1 MTTPITSVPAVTDF
15 APSRTA
21 IGMTPAATAPQ
32 NLAADR
38 QSQILARLTG
48 ALFLVTFATSI
59 PALVVCYAP
68 ALNDPNFIL
77 GGGFDTGVSMGALL
91 ELILIV
97 ANIGTAL
104 TLYPVLRKHSEV
116 LSLGYVAARLTEC
129 GFIAIGIIALLALN
143 TLRLQAGNTDP
154 AMLVV
159 TGEALVAIH
168 DWTFRIGPGVIV
180 GIGNGLILGYLM
192 WKTRLM
198 PRSMSILGLIGGPL
212 ILAVGVAVLFGWIEA
227 GSTSQAIATI
237 PEFLWELSLGVWL
250 LVKGFDRNALA
261 ALDEASA
268 D

>member
-1 MTTPITSVPAVTDF
+1 MTTPITSAL
-15 APSRTA
+15 TA
-21 IGMTPAATAPQ
+21 SQT
-32 NLAADR
+32 LAAYE
-38 QSQILARLTG
+38 QSQIFARLTG

-59 PALVVCYAP
+59 PALVFCYAP
-68 ALNDPNFIL
+68 TLNDPAFIL

-97 ANIGTAL
+97 ANVGTAL

-143 TLRLQAGNTDP
+143 TLRLHASDADP

-159 TGEALVAIH
+159 TGKAFVAVH
-168 DWTFRIGPGVIV
+168 DWTFRLGPGVIV

-192 WKTRLM
+192 WETRLV
-198 PRSMSILGLIGGPL
+198 PRAMSILGLIGGP
-212 ILAVGVAVLFGWIEA
+212 AVFAAGIALLFGSIEA
-227 GSTSQAIATI
+227 GSHLQAIATV

-250 LVKGFDRNALA
+250 LVRGFDSTALA
-261 ALDEASA
+261 ALDETKAV
-268 D
+268 